1 MPTTKTLISV
11 RLCGEA
17 LAALDTW
24 PGKSR
29 TDKLESLIMQAT
41 LERPAREAE
50 LEELESLI
58 ADARRE
64 LADLRKTRQLVEDVN
79 YSLGDVL
86 EKVRCIE
93 AKM

>member
-1 MPTTKTLISV
+1 MPSTKTLISC

-29 TDKLESLIMQAT
+29 TEKLEGLIMMAT
-41 LERPAREAE
+41 LERPAKEQQ
-50 LEELESLI
+50 LEELEALI
-58 ADARRE
+58 EEARRE
-64 LADLRKTRQLVEDVN
+64 LTDLRKTRQLVEDVN

-86 EKVRCIE
+86 EKVRRIE
-93 AKM
+93 MRM

>member
-29 TDKLESLIMQAT
+29 TDKLEGLIMQAT

-50 LEELESLI
+50 LEELEGLI

-64 LADLRKTRQLVEDVN
+64 LANLRQTRQLVEDVN

-86 EKVRCIE
+86 EKVRRIE

>member
-1 MPTTKTLISV
+1 MPSTKTLISV

-17 LAALDTW
+17 LAALDSW

-41 LERPAREAE
+41 MERPAKEAE
-50 LEELESLI
+50 LEELEGLI
-58 ADARRE
+58 ADARQE
-64 LADLRKTRQLVEDVN
+64 LANLRQTRQLVEDVN

-86 EKVRCIE
+86 EKVRRIE

>member
-1 MPTTKTLISV
+1 MPSTKTLISV

-17 LAALDTW
+17 LAALDSW

-41 LERPAREAE
+41 LERPVKEAE
-50 LEELESLI
+50 LEELEGLI

-64 LADLRKTRQLVEDVN
+64 LADLRRTRQLVEDVN

-86 EKVRCIE
+86 EKVRRIE